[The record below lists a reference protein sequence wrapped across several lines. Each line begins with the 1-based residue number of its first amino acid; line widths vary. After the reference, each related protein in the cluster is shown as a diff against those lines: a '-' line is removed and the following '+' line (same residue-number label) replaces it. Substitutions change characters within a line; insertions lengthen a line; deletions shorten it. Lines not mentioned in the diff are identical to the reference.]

1 MTTGLLMGH
10 LSDSDINQIIQNLS
24 LQEVRTG
31 YIC

>member
-10 LSDSDINQIIQNLS
+10 LPDSDINQIIQNLS